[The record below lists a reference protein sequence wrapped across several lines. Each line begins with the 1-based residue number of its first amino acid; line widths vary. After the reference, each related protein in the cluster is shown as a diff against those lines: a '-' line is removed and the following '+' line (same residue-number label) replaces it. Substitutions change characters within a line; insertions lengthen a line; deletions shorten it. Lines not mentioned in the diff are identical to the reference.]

1 MRKVNGFH
9 QRATSG
15 FKRMNR
21 KIRSVTFRPLERGAR
36 KVDRKFTAMTNNA
49 IGGLKRLKNRIGG
62 VATGLIAAFSARE
75 VVRGISTITNL
86 ASDLNESVNKSRIV
100 FGDYFESID
109 RFAQGAATSVGMTR
123 QEALK
128 NASAFGSMFKEM
140 GFAQDRVASLSQ
152 GAIQLAADL
161 GSFHNLEPEEAFE
174 ALFSGL
180 KGETEV
186 LARNFGLVFDEA
198 AIKQKALQMG
208 LIDTTKG
215 TLPKA
220 IKVQAMYKMILES
233 TSDAQGDFNRT
244 SKEYA
249 NQQRI
254 ARARLIDLTTS
265 IGQVFLPTMNKLMAK
280 WIQLLTWIDENRKAI
295 IRVIKIGG
303 VLIGTFFAIWGA
315 AKVFLFI
322 SGMIKTITAVW
333 SIMNGVIG
341 LGKIAMIAFNV
352 VASMNP
358 FGWVAI
364 AIGSIILLLS
374 NFKVVRD
381 FLWGMTQLFWKLHPF
396 SWIIELMDKIFPE
409 FKKSLVEMLGYVK
422 GLFMKAL
429 NWISEKV
436 IGPIKRFFS
445 WLVGDIDFG
454 IKGKADV
461 EVSTTPDDSSE
472 SIYAKAGQSLMA
484 DGSQLPLAD
493 ASGGAGGGKTVTGGM
508 NAIASGKGE
517 VKNINITIN
526 KLIESFNIN
535 SKNVQEAPANI
546 KRMVQEALLAAVN
559 DVNYSG

>member
-1 MRKVNGFH
+1 
-9 QRATSG
+9 
-15 FKRMNR
+15 MNS

-75 VVRGISTITNL
+75 VVRGFFNMTNL
-86 ASDLNESVNKSRIV
+86 ASDFNEGLSYSRQLFGEYSGEMLKFAESGAVSMGMNKAEV
-100 FGDYFESID
+100 LD
-109 RFAQGAATSVGMTR
+109 GANMLAGLFR
-123 QEALK
+123 NL
-128 NASAFGSMFKEM
+128 GI
-140 GFAQDRVASLSQ
+140 AQDRLVPLTQ
-152 GAIQLAADL
+152 GALQLAADQA
-161 GSFHNLEPEEAFE
+161 SAKNFSSVKE
-174 ALFSGL
+174 ALDSLSSGL
-180 KGETEV
+180 LGNTE
-186 LARNFGLVFDEA
+186 NFKRFGIAIDEQGV
-198 AIKQKALQMG
+198 KQKAFEMG
-208 LIDTTKG
+208 LTNTTKG
-215 TLPKA
+215 TLPQA
-220 IKVQAMYKMILES
+220 IKIQAMYALVLEQS
-233 TSDAQGDFNRT
+233 KDAMGDFART
-244 SKEYA
+244 NMEYA
-249 NQQRI
+249 NSKKVLQAQLQNLAI
-254 ARARLIDLTTS
+254 TLGTK
-265 IGQVFLPTMNKLMAK
+265 FLPTLNS
-280 WIQLLTWIDENRKAI
+280 ILLKFRSMVAWIDENQSAI
-295 IRVIKIGG
+295 ARVIKIGG

-341 LGKIAMIAFNV
+341 LGKIAMVAFNV

-358 FGWVAI
+358 FGWIAI

-396 SWIIELMDKIFPE
+396 SWIIELTEKIFPG
-409 FKKSLVEMLGYVK
+409 FKKSLVEMLGWVK

-454 IKGKADV
+454 IKGEADV
-461 EVSTTPDDSSE
+461 KVNTTEGDSE
-472 SIYAKAGQSLMA
+472 DSIYERANKALIPDGGQ
-484 DGSQLPLAD
+484 PPTAD
-493 ASGGAGGGKTVTGGM
+493 APGGSGGGKTVTGGM
-508 NAIASGKGE
+508 NSISSGKGE
-517 VKNINITIN
+517 IKNINITIN

-546 KRMVQEALLAAVN
+546 KRMVQEALLSAVN